1 MKKRLLK
8 AITALILSISV
19 FLPAGDLPLS
29 VSYSAYAAESK
40 SVAAPAA
47 SRESGTIYCM
57 SNSTTVKL
65 SSPNS
70 KAEIYY
76 SLNGG
81 EYKKYSSAIKL
92 TKNATIKA
100 YAKLGGSKSSVVTYK
115 YKLTPSINFNVA
127 DTSGGKLVKL
137 TTGVSKVKFYYT
149 IDGSTPT
156 TKSKLYTSSGIK
168 VTENCTLRVLAVRSG
183 WTKGY
188 YSNDITAVSKINTD
202 QLGDGNFLTP
212 YMSGSANVRFNGK
225 YLEAKARYWRCVDDN
240 KKYYD
245 TVSVTISEGKSVEFN
260 IAQDHKFNTGDTV
273 KSWQTGMGVSDVV
286 LVGFDLDDEEYNL
299 TSNESDQKYFDK
311 AELKAVNIDYTGEKP
326 SVLYFY
332 VLAHDNKGN
341 EIAVEG
347 MTKVLINNSK
357 NIALSGSSGSGSSG
371 NAGGSTGGTQPETP
385 KGAYTSPNTGKVFT
399 IPDKGFATITYD
411 GEERTVPAENK
422 PHTPDEYYKY
432 DNNFHAYLD
441 GSSADLN
448 GIYLYFA
455 ITEDSS
461 WTAGKT
467 LGLSDMRD
475 SEKICVSGIY
485 KAYKTDSVYSDLSPK
500 VFRDAQ
506 FTIIERNAS
515 TGLMKWYFYVEIAAD
530 GTSHTFEGV
539 AHTVRGE
546 APRSV
551 GGSTEENTGGNTGG
565 NIGGG
570 THIEPGKI
578 RCGVCFGKGKV
589 KCSKCTD
596 GFYVCTSCHGVGTYW
611 SSAQKR
617 DVICPRCRN
626 GKIRCT
632 ICNGTGYKRCGSC
645 GGDGY
650 R

>member
-1 MKKRLLK
+1 MKRRLLK
-8 AITALILSISV
+8 AIAALILSISV
-19 FLPAGDLPLS
+19 LLPAGDFPLS
-29 VSYSAYAAESK
+29 VSHYAYAAEGK
-40 SVAAPAA
+40 SVAAPAV
-47 SRESGTIYCM
+47 SREAGTIYCM
-57 SNSTTVKL
+57 SNSTAVKL

-76 SLNGG
+76 NLNGG

-100 YAKLGGSKSSVVTYK
+100 YAKLGGAKSSVVTYK
-115 YKLTPSINFNVA
+115 YKLIPSINFIVA
-127 DTSGGKLVKL
+127 DASGGKLVKL
-137 TTGVSKVKFYYT
+137 TTGVSKVRFYYT
-149 IDGSTPT
+149 TDGSTPT

-168 VTENCTLRVLAVRSG
+168 VTENCTLRVLAVKSG

-188 YSNDITAVSKINTD
+188 YSKDITAVSKINTE

-212 YMSGSANVRFNGK
+212 YMPGSANVRFNGK
-225 YLEAKARYWRCVDDN
+225 YLEAEAEYWRAYDEDN
-240 KKYYD
+240 KLYD
-245 TVSVTISEGKSVEFN
+245 TISVTVSDGKSIEFY
-260 IAQDHKFNTGDTV
+260 IAQDHKFNTGDTI
-273 KSWQTGMGVSDVV
+273 KSWKTGDGFSCVA
-286 LVGFDLDDEEYNL
+286 LVGFGLNADEYNI
-299 TSNESDQKYFDK
+299 TCNKDDIKFFDK
-311 AELKAVNIDYTGEKP
+311 VEFKAIGIDYTGKTP

-332 VLAHDNKGN
+332 ILAHDENGSK
-341 EIAVEG
+341 ICLEG
-347 MTKVLINNSK
+347 ITKTTINNSK
-357 NIALSGSSGSGSSG
+357 NVALNGSGSSG
-371 NAGGSTGGTQPETP
+371 NTGGTQPETP
-385 KGAYTSPNTGKVFT
+385 KGAYTSPNTGKEFT
-399 IPDKGFATITYD
+399 MPDKGFASITYD
-411 GEERTVPAENK
+411 GEEKTVPAENK

-432 DNNFHAYLD
+432 DNYFHVYLD

-461 WTAGKT
+461 WTVGKT
-467 LGLSDMRD
+467 LKLSDMRD

-485 KAYKTDSVYSDLSPK
+485 KAYKTDRVYSDLSPK
-500 VFRDAQ
+500 VFKDAQ
-506 FTIIERNAS
+506 FSIIEWNAS

-530 GTSHTFEGV
+530 GTPHTFEGV

-546 APRSV
+546 APGSV
-551 GGSTEENTGGNTGG
+551 GGSTEESTGGNTGG
-565 NIGGG
+565 NTGGG

-578 RCGVCFGKGKV
+578 RCGVCLGKGKV

-617 DVICPRCRN
+617 DVICPRCRG